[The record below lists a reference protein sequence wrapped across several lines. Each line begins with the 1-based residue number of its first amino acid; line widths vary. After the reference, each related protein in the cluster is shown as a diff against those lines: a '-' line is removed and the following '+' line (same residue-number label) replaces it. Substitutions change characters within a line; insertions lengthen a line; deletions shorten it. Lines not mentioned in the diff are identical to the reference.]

1 MMGEFAGAD
10 VGHSGNSGVI
20 DTGSSVKEK
29 KKYEREFLLN
39 LQFVPASLQK
49 PKCLND
55 LSDIVLD
62 KPNMNP
68 LHRPGRHDFI
78 PPFANLSRSSTG
90 RSEARLSQTER
101 RYIRIEPLESPQP
114 RKIISG
120 MPLSDVKLNKA
131 ENAWRPSMKKS
142 CQAAG
147 REAEKDRETQ
157 DLLKKFRSILNK
169 LTPEKFNQL
178 MKRVTD
184 LNINSEEKLKGVI
197 DLMFEKAISE
207 PNFSVA
213 YARMCHHLKAI
224 EVQKADKPGQKVKF
238 SALLLVQCQKEFQ
251 TDKNHN
257 QLVLQKQKEL
267 EEASGE
273 LEKQLLTEELEEAKD
288 KARRRSLGNVRF
300 IGELF
305 NLRML
310 NDVIMHDC
318 IIKLLRTPDDEFL
331 ECLCKL
337 LSTIGKNL
345 DADNDQTHMDKY
357 FYQMKT
363 IVKERRTSTRIRF
376 MLQDVLDLRQNNWV
390 PRRGDQGPKTLDQIH
405 KEAELEKQMEQ
416 VKVHQSTFFKREMSG
431 SPEGRMV
438 RAGPGVGGGSYSPRD
453 SIWRQDERWKPVP
466 NLRKQAV
473 DIPHLSNGTKRP
485 LRDYHRSLVLG
496 EGVGARL
503 NWCKGNASDV
513 VESGLDSLGR
523 PLVTSIYRAS
533 TGRQLYSPCEH
544 SDHGSDL
551 RSDSE
556 GDQLRVHRYSVIR
569 EYEHR
574 QQPRR
579 HTRSADSVNG
589 EEDGAECQRS
599 REHSRNGHKT
609 ATSPPPVTN
618 LKNKSTAI
626 IQEYLTINDLKEALT
641 CVQEL
646 NCPQLLFVFV
656 QTGLDY
662 TLEKSPKAREDM
674 GLLLLHLIKNQTL
687 QTQQYYKGLHHIL
700 EMVEDLVID
709 IPHIWL
715 YLAELIRPMVQE
727 GVVPMGALFR
737 EISKCLTPSGK
748 ADKLLVPILELLCR
762 HMGQDSVKTMWREAG
777 LQWTDFLPKEVTVK
791 TFVKERNLEFT
802 LEDDSQKKKRLND
815 AEITSQLSLLLQEE
829 ADNQNISSWIQ
840 MNVEEQ
846 QMASDMFARVLT
858 TCVCQSAITFKTVF
872 KVSARQ
878 IHRRAKL
885 LQKFL
890 TDERKQLQAL
900 FALQAL
906 MVQMDHPA
914 YLLRMFFDT
923 LLDEDL
929 ITEETFFSWES
940 SKDPAEML
948 GRQPALHSVAGFF
961 TWLRDVEDFII

>member
-1 MMGEFAGAD
+1 MGEFAGAD
-10 VGHSGNSGVI
+10 VGQSGNSRVI

-29 KKYEREFLLN
+29 RKYEREFLLN

-55 LSDIVLD
+55 VNDIVLD

-78 PPFANLSRSSTG
+78 PPFANLSRSSTS
-90 RSEARLSQTER
+90 RSEARLSQADR
-101 RYIRIEPLESPQP
+101 RYIRIEPLDIPQP

-120 MPLSDVKLNKA
+120 MPLLDVKLNKA

-147 REAEKDRETQ
+147 REAEKERETQ

-267 EEASGE
+267 EQASGE
-273 LEKQLLTEELEEAKD
+273 LEMQLLTEELEEAKD
-288 KARRRSLGNVRF
+288 KARSRSLGNVRF

-345 DADNDQTHMDKY
+345 DADKDQTHMDKY
-357 FYQMKT
+357 FHQMKT

-405 KEAELEKQMEQ
+405 KEAEMEKQMEQ
-416 VKVHQSTFFKREMSG
+416 VKVHQSMFFKREMSG

-438 RAGPGVGGGSYSPRD
+438 RGGPGVGGGSYSPRD
-453 SIWRQDERWKPVP
+453 SLWRQDERWKPVF

-473 DIPHLSNGTKRP
+473 DIPHLSNSTKRP
-485 LRDYHRSLVLG
+485 LRDYHRSLVPG
-496 EGVGARL
+496 EGVGTRF
-503 NWCKGNASDV
+503 NWCKGSGTDV
-513 VESGLDSLGR
+513 VESG
-523 PLVTSIYRAS
+523 
-533 TGRQLYSPCEH
+533 E
-544 SDHGSDL
+544 
-551 RSDSE
+551 
-556 GDQLRVHRYSVIR
+556 QLRVHRYSVIR

-589 EEDGAECQRS
+589 EEDRAECQRS
-599 REHSRNGHKT
+599 TEHGRNGHQT
-609 ATSPPPVTN
+609 ATSPPTVTD

-674 GLLLLHLIKNQTL
+674 GLLLQHLIKNQTL
-687 QTQQYYKGLHHIL
+687 STQQYYKGLHHIL

-715 YLAELIRPMVQE
+715 YLAELILPLVQE
-727 GVVPMGALFR
+727 GAVPMGALFR
-737 EISKCLTPSGK
+737 EISQSLTPSEK
-748 ADKLLVPILELLCR
+748 ADKLLVPILDLLCR
-762 HMGQDSVKTMWREAG
+762 HVGQDSVKTMWREAG
-777 LQWTDFLPKEVTVK
+777 LQWTDLLSKEVAVK
-791 TFVKERNLEFT
+791 TLVKERNLDFT
-802 LEDDSQKKKRLND
+802 LDDDSQKKKQLSA
-815 AEITSQLSLLLQEE
+815 AEITSQLSNLLQEE

-840 MNVEEQ
+840 MNVGEQ

-890 TDERKQLQAL
+890 IDEQKQLQAL

-929 ITEETFFSWES
+929 ITEEAFFSWES